1 MEKLLSVCIIA
12 KNSDST
18 IENCLKS
25 VYNIADEIIFVDT
38 GSTDKTIDIAKKFTD
53 KIYNFN
59 WEDDFS
65 KARNFS
71 LEFATS
77 KYILIIDSDEELS
90 NPNELIS
97 TLNNL
102 DDNIG
107 GLLIKVNSF
116 KVNPSNQI
124 EKMSTDLLRVI
135 ANHPEIRFKGRIH
148 EQVFDS
154 ITKNGL
160 KIEESNIVINHSGY
174 NLDEVEFKIKQERNL
189 KLLKLALEEDPSNL
203 YLLNH
208 LAKTLVALDSREDA
222 IKIFKIVIEKS
233 QDIGTYT
240 IESMN
245 YLTSLF
251 IQEKNFTDAIKCAE
265 KSLTSISN
273 QVLPHFLLGE
283 IHYFTNR
290 YDIAYQNYKKCLS
303 LLQNESSFSSNI
315 IGQSHIP
322 LEKIHFK
329 IGETLTALAIYDDAI
344 ESFENG
350 LSNNPTDVFCL
361 LGIVNVLI
369 KTKKLE
375 LAQAFFTQV
384 KNIHPENEL
393 VKDIDNRFFQKN
405 QPTIQPINSNKGI
418 KPLLSLA
425 MIVKNEEEFLEG
437 CLQSVQG
444 IADEIIIVDTGSSD
458 KTIEIAKKFTNN
470 IFHFEWI
477 DDFAAARNEAIKH
490 CTGDWIFY
498 LDADERLNVS
508 NQNAFINFIKEI
520 PQNIGGVNCIIES
533 RHYKLDDDT
542 EVHRG
547 GYPRLF
553 RNLGFP
559 KIEFRG
565 RVHEQISPSL
575 LEQGMSFINSDILIE
590 HLGYNQDREVMEQKV
605 KRNYKLLLQHIQ
617 EQPTNGYAWYQL
629 GQTLAQMKLNKEAEE
644 AVRFAIDCKNLSK
657 SVMAS
662 AAATLSQITGN
673 QKKFEEALH
682 WAEISLENASDQIYA
697 SHLKAFAL
705 LYLNRYSEAESLFRE
720 ILVKINRKKG
730 MPMSG
735 FDIEIPTDIIIKGL
749 DKAINKNANI

>member
-12 KNSDST
+12 KNSEST
-18 IENCLKS
+18 IDNCLKS
-25 VYNIADEIIFVDT
+25 VHNIADEIIFVDT
-38 GSTDKTIDIAKKFTD
+38 GSTDKTIEIANKFTD

-65 KARNFS
+65 TARNYS
-71 LEFATS
+71 LNQAKG
-77 KYILIIDSDEELS
+77 KYVLILDSDEELS
-90 NPNELIS
+90 NPYELIS

-102 DDNIG
+102 NDNVG
-107 GLLIKVNSF
+107 GLLIRVNSY
-116 KVNPSNQI
+116 KLNPNNQL
-124 EKMSTDLLRVI
+124 EKMSTDLLRVFL
-135 ANHPEIRFKGRIH
+135 NHPEIRFKGRIH

-154 ITKNGL
+154 IINLGL
-160 KIEESNIVINHSGY
+160 KIENSNISIHHSGY
-174 NLDEVEFKIKQERNL
+174 NLNASDFKTKQERNL
-189 KLLKLALEEDPSNL
+189 KLLKLALEEDPTNL

-208 LAKTLVALDSREDA
+208 LAKTLVALGSIEDA
-222 IKIFKIVIEKS
+222 IKIFKIIIERS

-240 IESMN
+240 IEAMN
-245 YLTSLF
+245 YLTSLH
-251 IQEKNFTDAIKCAE
+251 IQSKKYDEAKKCAE
-265 KSLTSISN
+265 KSLTALPN
-273 QVLPHFLLGE
+273 QVLPYFLLGD
-283 IHYFTNR
+283 IFYYTNKL
-290 YDIAYQNYKKCLS
+290 DLAYQNYKKCLS
-303 LLQNESSFSSNI
+303 LLQNKSSTSNI
-315 IGQSHIP
+315 IGQTHIP

-344 ESFENG
+344 ISYENG

-369 KTKKLE
+369 KTKRLD
-375 LAQAFFTQV
+375 LAEAFYTQV
-384 KNIHPENEL
+384 KNIHPDNEL
-393 VKDIDNRFFQKN
+393 VNDIGKRFFQKN

-418 KPLLSLA
+418 KHLLSLA

-444 IADEIIIVDTGSSD
+444 LADEIVIVDTGSTD
-458 KTIEIAKKFTNN
+458 KTIEIAQKYTKN
-470 IFHFEWI
+470 IYHFKWI

-490 CTGDWIFY
+490 CSGDWILY
-498 LDADERLNVS
+498 LDADERLKVS
-508 NQNAFINFIKEI
+508 NKIAFINFIKEM
-520 PQNIGGVNCIIES
+520 PKNIGGVNCIIES
-533 RHYKLDDDT
+533 RHYKLDNET
-542 EVHRG
+542 EIHRG

-682 WAEISLENASDQIYA
+682 WAEVSLENAPEQIYA
-697 SHLKAFAL
+697 LHLKAYAL
-705 LYLNRYSEAESLFRE
+705 LYLNRFSEAESLFRE
-720 ILVKINRKKG
+720 ILEKINQKKG

-749 DKAINKNANI
+749 EKAINKNSNI

>member
-1 MEKLLSVCIIA
+1 MEILLSVCIIA
-12 KNSDST
+12 KNSEST

-38 GSTDKTIDIAKKFTD
+38 GSTDNTINIAKNYTD
-53 KIYNFN
+53 KIYNFT
-59 WEDDFS
+59 WEDNFS
-65 KARNFS
+65 QARNFS
-71 LEFATS
+71 LEQAKG
-77 KYILIIDSDEELS
+77 KYILILDSDEELS
-90 NPNELIS
+90 NPNELIN

-107 GLLIKVNSF
+107 GLLIRVNSY
-116 KVNPSNQI
+116 KINPNNQV
-124 EKMSTDLLRVI
+124 EKMSTDLLRVFL
-135 ANHPEIRFKGRIH
+135 NHPEIRFKGRIH

-154 ITKNGL
+154 IVSLGL
-160 KIEESNIVINHSGY
+160 KIENSNISIYHSGY
-174 NLDEVEFKIKQERNL
+174 NLNANDLKIKQERNL
-189 KLLKLALEEDPSNL
+189 RLLKLALEEDPTNL

-208 LAKTLVALDSREDA
+208 LAKTLVALGSIDDA
-222 IKIFKIVIEKS
+222 IKIFKIVVERS
-233 QDIGTYT
+233 EDVGTYT

-245 YLTSLF
+245 YLTSLY
-251 IQEKNFTDAIKCAE
+251 IQSKKYEDAIKCAE
-265 KSLTSISN
+265 KSLSKLPN
-273 QVLPHFLLGE
+273 QVLPYFHLGD
-283 IHYFTNR
+283 INYYQHK

-303 LLQNESSFSSNI
+303 LLQNENSVSNI

-322 LEKIHFK
+322 LEQIHFK
-329 IGETLTALAIYDDAI
+329 IGETLSALAIYDDAI
-344 ESFENG
+344 TSYENG

-384 KNIHPENEL
+384 KNIHPNNEF
-393 VKDIDNRFFQKN
+393 VKELDNRFFQKN
-405 QPTIQPINSNKGI
+405 QPINQPFNKNYS
-418 KPLLSLA
+418 KKALLSLA

-444 IADEIIIVDTGSSD
+444 LADEIIIIDTGSTD
-458 KTIEIAKKFTNN
+458 KTLEIAQKYTNN
-470 IFHFEWI
+470 IYHFEWI

-490 CTGDWIFY
+490 CTGDWILY
-498 LDADERLNVS
+498 LDADERLKVTNK
-508 NQNAFINFIKEI
+508 NAFLNFIKEL
-520 PQNIGGVNCIIES
+520 PGDIGGVNCIIES
-533 RHYKLDDDT
+533 RHYKLDNDT
-542 EVHRG
+542 EIHRG

-559 KIEFRG
+559 RIEFRG

-575 LEQGMSFINSDILIE
+575 LEQGMSFVNSDILIE

-662 AAATLSQITGN
+662 AAATLSQLTGN

-682 WAEISLENASDQIYA
+682 WAEVSLENAPEQIYA
-697 SHLKAFAL
+697 AHLKAYAL
-705 LYLNRYSEAESLFRE
+705 LYLNRFSEAETLFRE
-720 ILVKINRKKG
+720 ILKKINRQKG

-735 FDIEIPTDIIIKGL
+735 FDIEIPTDVIIKGL
-749 DKAINKNANI
+749 EKAINKNANI